1 MKNVQ
6 KWSWAVAIAGFLFGF
21 DTVVISGANEPI
33 RNLWNT
39 SSWFHGTFIMSMAL
53 WGTVLGSLF
62 GGRFIDKYGRKP
74 ILVVIGG
81 LYLFSAVG
89 SAIAWDPYSFSF
101 FRFIGGI
108 GVGAS
113 SVAAPAYISEI
124 SSSKNRG
131 RLVAL
136 YQFNIVF
143 GILMAFL
150 SNFLLNDFGGED
162 DWRFMLGVEAI
173 PAMIYT
179 LFVLTIPESPR
190 WLLSKKGDID
200 AASKILKELMNTRL
214 LNETIEA
221 IQSEIKSEGR
231 GKVTNFFS
239 KRFRF
244 PILLAF
250 LLAMFNQLSGINFIL
265 YYAPSILE
273 RAGFATSGSLLS
285 SVSIGG
291 VNLLFTFIGL
301 YLIDRAGR
309 RTLMYIGS
317 IGYIVSL
324 VLVAY
329 GFYSDASAYFNLSF
343 ILLFIASHAI
353 GQGAVIWV
361 FISEIFPNSVR
372 GIGQS
377 WGTGTHWVFA
387 ALITLLGPVL
397 MEIYPEGYQ
406 IFIIFAICMIVQL
419 LFTHFIM
426 PETKGK
432 SLEELKS
439 LLEENYIF
447 FNPPQFPLHQ
457 DPHPAVGYC
466 PEIDYLL
473 HQFFYL

>member
-343 ILLFIASHAI
+343 ILLFIASHAV

-439 LLEENYIF
+439 LLEEK
-447 FNPPQFPLHQ
+447 
-457 DPHPAVGYC
+457 
-466 PEIDYLL
+466 
-473 HQFFYL
+473 